1 MHDHDT
7 AWRVLV
13 CSQCLAFLGSRFR
26 RLMRSPARLT
36 DAEAGKRL
44 IRHHV
49 LVHLSPEDVRL
60 TPIIHIHPIPRG
72 PNPSPLTRDHVSHVA
87 QADMT
92 DCGDAKAELLLLML
106 RRLYALAAGRE
117 REDSPDSLV
126 NQEVRNLLNYYAK
139 LE

>member
-7 AWRVLV
+7 AWRVRA

-49 LVHLSPEDVRL
+49 LVHLSPEDVRMI
-60 TPIIHIHPIPRG
+60 PITHIHPIPRG
-72 PNPSPLTRDHVSHVA
+72 PRTLASSPVTMYPTWHRLT
-87 QADMT
+87 
-92 DCGDAKAELLLLML
+92 
-106 RRLYALAAGRE
+106 
-117 REDSPDSLV
+117 
-126 NQEVRNLLNYYAK
+126 
-139 LE
+139 